1 MTSPIPAGR
10 LLAGAVPPVAVPR
23 PPVITPGLDSPSFG
37 DLLGSAVGDVS
48 RQQDASRDAMSAML
62 RGDPVEM
69 HEVMATAEEA
79 TLSLELM
86 VEIRNKLAEAYRSI
100 MNMQV

>member
-1 MTSPIPAGR
+1 
-10 LLAGAVPPVAVPR
+10 
-23 PPVITPGLDSPSFG
+23 
-37 DLLGSAVGDVS
+37 VGDVS